1 MQIHKRKGHLKLLC
15 SLTRQGKNCH
25 PAHSFLFI
33 NIMGGYMLNQSWAL
47 YTVRPVTSLGHLGGE
62 EFSER
67 DPNF

>member
-33 NIMGGYMLNQSWAL
+33 NIMGGYMLNQS
-47 YTVRPVTSLGHLGGE
+47 
-62 EFSER
+62 
-67 DPNF
+67 